1 MSSSDSDAS
10 SSANNSNKRA
20 SSSNSDA
27 MLPTSNSEKRTSPSS
42 SNASKKRVSTD
53 DILNSLTATGRQK
66 KMKLSDVL
74 LEYRTAGRKA
84 VLTLNPFASVS
95 LTFHYGMM
103 LDKGGVSNS
112 NISDEQQAR
121 YRTFYNGILD
131 MVPGFRATLD
141 EISYDELKPYITA
154 INSAMSSQR
163 SDDFA
168 SLKHPM
174 LEYILTNRNS
184 DTLQPP
190 IPKSSCKSNRGTNHP
205 RLARE
210 LCPRK
215 WLDKFDID
223 VDLGIQR
230 LQDGTWPLLSTN
242 WPSFLYAA
250 DAIYDSEDPN
260 IGLFRGHAGIRAF
273 QHLYLGPAAAGSEE
287 HNDDDSKHGR
297 SKSKATM
304 YGLTKVT
311 PQAWAWAMCAA
322 WFSLS
327 ACNSYK
333 VCIGSFNL
341 EDFFFAIIETLDDP
355 EDPWAVDTMAW
366 INEQVFGKHAA
377 KAMTAAADDT
387 DSDLAKM
394 RAKRAARKQGSTLT
408 SATNIVVRGP
418 ITSPPSVPPA
428 ECPSSPAPP
437 LIPPRPPLQAT
448 PSTSS
453 PPRAL
458 TPLSDSESFPPSPAK
473 QPPAIPTAVLPKPV
487 PVAHKKA
494 KPVPRPK
501 PVPKAKPVPKP
512 RSNTRISA
520 RLSAGAI
527 QVEEPTT
534 EAGDAGIL
542 DVNAPAPPKKKP
554 VARRGKKAA

>member
-1 MSSSDSDAS
+1 MQCV
-10 SSANNSNKRA
+10 SAFIF
-20 SSSNSDA
+20 
-27 MLPTSNSEKRTSPSS
+27 LTS
-42 SNASKKRVSTD
+42 
-53 DILNSLTATGRQK
+53 
-66 KMKLSDVL
+66 VL
-74 LEYRTAGRKA
+74 IF
-84 VLTLNPFASVS
+84 V
-95 LTFHYGMM
+95 
-103 LDKGGVSNS
+103 
-112 NISDEQQAR
+112 Q
-121 YRTFYNGILD
+121 
-131 MVPGFRATLD
+131 
-141 EISYDELKPYITA
+141 
-154 INSAMSSQR
+154 
-163 SDDFA
+163 
-168 SLKHPM
+168 
-174 LEYILTNRNS
+174 
-184 DTLQPP
+184 
-190 IPKSSCKSNRGTNHP
+190 
-205 RLARE
+205 
-210 LCPRK
+210 
-215 WLDKFDID
+215 
-223 VDLGIQR
+223 
-230 LQDGTWPLLSTN
+230 
-242 WPSFLYAA
+242 
-250 DAIYDSEDPN
+250 
-260 IGLFRGHAGIRAF
+260 
-273 QHLYLGPAAAGSEE
+273 
-287 HNDDDSKHGR
+287 
-297 SKSKATM
+297 
-304 YGLTKVT
+304 
-311 PQAWAWAMCAA
+311 A

-366 INEQVFGKHAA
+366 INEYVCRLISMSANTNYRQVFGKHAA

-394 RAKRAARKQGSTLT
+394 RAKRAARKQGSTST
-408 SATNIVVRGP
+408 SSTNNVVRSP

-428 ECPSSPAPP
+428 ERPSPPAPP
-437 LIPPRPPLQAT
+437 LTPPRPPSQAT

-512 RSNTRISA
+512 RSNTRIST

-527 QVEEPTT
+527 QVEEPTN

-542 DVNAPAPPKKKP
+542 DANAPAPPKKKP

>member
-1 MSSSDSDAS
+1 MFRSWGNLATLHSISILIFLKLLFSNTES
-10 SSANNSNKRA
+10 LFSNTERISNN
-20 SSSNSDA
+20 
-27 MLPTSNSEKRTSPSS
+27 
-42 SNASKKRVSTD
+42 
-53 DILNSLTATGRQK
+53 
-66 KMKLSDVL
+66 
-74 LEYRTAGRKA
+74 
-84 VLTLNPFASVS
+84 
-95 LTFHYGMM
+95 YGMM

-112 NISDEQQAR
+112 DISDEQQVR
-121 YRTFYNGILD
+121 YHTFYNGILD
-131 MVPGFRATLD
+131 MIPGFHATLD
-141 EISYDELKPYITA
+141 EMSYDELKPYITTHHELTM
-154 INSAMSSQR
+154 IQR
-163 SDDFA
+163 
-168 SLKHPM
+168 L
-174 LEYILTNRNS
+174 R
-184 DTLQPP
+184 
-190 IPKSSCKSNRGTNHP
+190 IPQTSNAQLVH
-205 RLARE
+205 E

-260 IGLFRGHAGIRAF
+260 IGLFCGHAGIRTF

-311 PQAWAWAMCAA
+311 PQAWAWAMCAV

-333 VCIGSFNL
+333 VCIRSFNL
-341 EDFFFAIIETLDDP
+341 EDFFFTILETLNDP
-355 EDPWAVDTMAW
+355 EDPWAVETMAW

-377 KAMTAAADDT
+377 KAMMAAADDT
-387 DSDLAKM
+387 NSDLAKM
-394 RAKRAARKQGSTLT
+394 RAKCAARKQV
-408 SATNIVVRGP
+408 SA
-418 ITSPPSVPPA
+418 A
-428 ECPSSPAPP
+428 ERPSSPAPP
-437 LIPPRPPLQAT
+437 LSPPRPPSQVT

-458 TPLSDSESFPPSPAK
+458 TPLTELESFPPSPAK
-473 QPPAIPTAVLPKPV
+473 HPPAIPTAVLPKPV

-501 PVPKAKPVPKP
+501 AKPAPKP
-512 RSNTRISA
+512 RSNTRGSA

-527 QVEEPTT
+527 QVEEPTD

-542 DVNAPAPPKKKP
+542 DVNAPTPPKKKP
-554 VARRGKKAA
+554 APRRGLNTVACCIPLGHLTPIMLYITLALTTVPALTIFHFSHHHFALIGPLLLLSDSVRLVCYLSGMSHPGAHLTQWRGCLQVMFSLGEVRQAGGILPCLGRSYRAAPLLLM

>member
-1 MSSSDSDAS
+1 MPSTSTVNMFEDNILIEIDGVASMWDTYCLGLNIVTPGSKRVIFRFKDIGKAIREGSSDSGHITNKVS
-10 SSANNSNKRA
+10 STLEADNIKTEPDLVETYVKFEEDDEDSINSVQKKIK
-20 SSSNSDA
+20 
-27 MLPTSNSEKRTSPSS
+27 L
-42 SNASKKRVSTD
+42 SNA
-53 DILNSLTATGRQK
+53 
-66 KMKLSDVL
+66 LS
-74 LEYRTAGRKA
+74 EYRTAGRKA

-95 LTFHYGMM
+95 LAFHYGMM

-112 NISDEQQAR
+112 DISDEQQAR

-131 MVPGFRATLD
+131 MIPGFRATLD
-141 EISYDELKPYITA
+141 EMSYDLI
-154 INSAMSSQR
+154 SQR
-163 SDDFA
+163 
-168 SLKHPM
+168 
-174 LEYILTNRNS
+174 
-184 DTLQPP
+184 
-190 IPKSSCKSNRGTNHP
+190 
-205 RLARE
+205 
-210 LCPRK
+210 
-215 WLDKFDID
+215 
-223 VDLGIQR
+223 GIQR

-260 IGLFRGHAGIRAF
+260 IGLFRGHVGIRAF

-355 EDPWAVDTMAW
+355 EDPWAVETMAW

-394 RAKRAARKQGSTLT
+394 RAKRAARKQGNTLT
-408 SATNIVVRGP
+408 SATNNVVRSTT
-418 ITSPPSVPPA
+418 TSPPSVSAA
-428 ECPSSPAPP
+428 ERPSSPAPP
-437 LIPPRPPLQAT
+437 LSPPRLPSQVT
-448 PSTSS
+448 PSTLS

-473 QPPAIPTAVLPKPV
+473 QPPAIPTAILPKPV

-501 PVPKAKPVPKP
+501 AKPAPKP
-512 RSNTRISA
+512 RSNTRGSA
-520 RLSAGAI
+520 HLSAGTI
-527 QVEEPTT
+527 QVEEPTN
-534 EAGDAGIL
+534 EVGDAGIL

-554 VARRGKKAA
+554 VPRRGKKAA

>member
-1 MSSSDSDAS
+1 MT
-10 SSANNSNKRA
+10 
-20 SSSNSDA
+20 
-27 MLPTSNSEKRTSPSS
+27 LPTSNSEKHTSS
-42 SNASKKRVSTD
+42 SSSSASLSTSSSKKHVSTD
-53 DILNSLTATGRQK
+53 DILDNLTTTGRQK
-66 KMKLSDVL
+66 KIKLSDTL
-74 LEYRTAGRKA
+74 SEYRMARRKV

-95 LTFHYGMM
+95 LAFHYGMM

-112 NISDEQQAR
+112 DISDEQQAR

-131 MVPGFRATLD
+131 MIPGFCATLD
-141 EISYDELKPYITA
+141 EMSYDELKPYITM

-174 LEYILTNRNS
+174 LDLPYQS
-184 DTLQPP
+184 
-190 IPKSSCKSNRGTNHP
+190 HP
-205 RLARE
+205 
-210 LCPRK
+210 
-215 WLDKFDID
+215 WLDKFDIN
-223 VDLGIQR
+223 VNLGIQR

-242 WPSFLYAA
+242 WLSFLYAA

-287 HNDDDSKHGR
+287 HDNDDSKHGR

-311 PQAWAWAMCAA
+311 PQVWAWAMCAV

-341 EDFFFAIIETLDDP
+341 EDFFFAILETLDDP
-355 EDPWAVDTMAW
+355 EDPWAVETMAW

-387 DSDLAKM
+387 NSDLAKM
-394 RAKRAARKQGSTLT
+394 RAKRAARKQV
-408 SATNIVVRGP
+408 SA
-418 ITSPPSVPPA
+418 A
-428 ECPSSPAPP
+428 ERPSSPAPP
-437 LIPPRPPLQAT
+437 LSPPRPPSQVT

-458 TPLSDSESFPPSPAK
+458 TPLTESESFPPSLAK
-473 QPPAIPTAVLPKPV
+473 HPPAIPTAVLPKPV

-501 PVPKAKPVPKP
+501 AKPAPKP
-512 RSNTRISA
+512 RSNTRGSA

-527 QVEEPTT
+527 HVEEPTDK
-534 EAGDAGIL
+534 AGDAGIL
-542 DVNAPAPPKKKP
+542 DVNAPVPPKKKP
-554 VARRGKKAA
+554 VPHC

>member
-1 MSSSDSDAS
+1 MSLA
-10 SSANNSNKRA
+10 
-20 SSSNSDA
+20 
-27 MLPTSNSEKRTSPSS
+27 
-42 SNASKKRVSTD
+42 
-53 DILNSLTATGRQK
+53 
-66 KMKLSDVL
+66 
-74 LEYRTAGRKA
+74 
-84 VLTLNPFASVS
+84 
-95 LTFHYGMM
+95 FHYGMM
-103 LDKGGVSNS
+103 LDKGGISNS
-112 NISDEQQAR
+112 NISDEQQTH

-131 MVPGFRATLD
+131 MIPGFRATLD
-141 EISYDELKPYITA
+141 ELSYDELKPYITA

-168 SLKHPM
+168 SLKHSI
-174 LEYILTNRNS
+174 LKYILTNRNS

-190 IPKSSCKSNRGTNHP
+190 IPKSSFLVTDRYIL
-205 RLARE
+205 R
-210 LCPRK
+210 
-215 WLDKFDID
+215 
-223 VDLGIQR
+223 GIQH

-250 DAIYDSEDPN
+250 DAIYNSEDPN

-311 PQAWAWAMCAA
+311 PQAWAWAMCAV
-322 WFSLS
+322 WFLLS

-341 EDFFFAIIETLDDP
+341 EDFFFAILETLDDP
-355 EDPWAVDTMAW
+355 EDPWAVETMAW
-366 INEQVFGKHAA
+366 INEQVFRKHAA

-394 RAKRAARKQGSTLT
+394 RAKCAAHKQV
-408 SATNIVVRGP
+408 SA
-418 ITSPPSVPPA
+418 A
-428 ECPSSPAPP
+428 EHPSSPAPSP
-437 LIPPRPPLQAT
+437 LSPPRLPSQVT

-473 QPPAIPTAVLPKPV
+473 QPPAIPTAVLPNPV

-494 KPVPRPK
+494 KLVPRPK
-501 PVPKAKPVPKP
+501 PIPKAKPVPKP
-512 RSNTRISA
+512 RSNTRGSA
-520 RLSAGAI
+520 RLSAGGI
-527 QVEEPTT
+527 QVEEPTN
-534 EAGDAGIL
+534 EVGDAGIL
-542 DVNAPAPPKKKP
+542 NVKAPAPPKKKP
-554 VARRGKKAA
+554 VARHGKKAA